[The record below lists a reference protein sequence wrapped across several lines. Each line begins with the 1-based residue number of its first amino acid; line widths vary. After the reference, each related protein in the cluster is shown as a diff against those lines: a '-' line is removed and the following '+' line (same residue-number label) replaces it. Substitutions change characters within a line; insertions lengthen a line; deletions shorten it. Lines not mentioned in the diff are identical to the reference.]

1 MTTKA
6 EISLHFAAQLGA
18 ARRRVANAEQRLAD
32 ARSAADLADAREVL
46 YLNMAMLRR
55 LQAAR
60 VELSAATAQRLAQE
74 VSP

>member
-1 MTTKA
+1 MTTT

-32 ARSAADLADAREVL
+32 ADGADDLAAAREVL
-46 YLNMAMLRR
+46 YINMAMLRR

-60 VELSAATAQRLAQE
+60 IELSAATAQRKGQE
-74 VSP
+74 VTP

>member
-1 MTTKA
+1 MTTNA

-32 ARSAADLADAREVL
+32 ADGADDLAAAREVL
-46 YLNMAMLRR
+46 YINMHMLRR

-60 VELSAATAQRLAQE
+60 IELSAATALRKGQE
-74 VSP
+74 VTT

>member
-1 MTTKA
+1 MTTT
-6 EISLHFAAQLGA
+6 EIQLHFAAQLGA

-32 ARSAADLADAREVL
+32 ADGADDLAAAREVL
-46 YLNMAMLRR
+46 YINMAMLRR

-60 VELSAATAQRLAQE
+60 IELSAATALRKSQE